1 MDAYWKGAVSLIER
15 INSLFGAKI
24 SLFRL
29 AGNSIK
35 KSRKMGLIRMTTT
48 AKPP

>member
-1 MDAYWKGAVSLIER
+1 MDAYPTSLIAR
-15 INSLFGAKI
+15 IISLFRSKN

-35 KSRKMGLIRMTTT
+35 KSRKKGLIRVT
-48 AKPP
+48 APAKSP